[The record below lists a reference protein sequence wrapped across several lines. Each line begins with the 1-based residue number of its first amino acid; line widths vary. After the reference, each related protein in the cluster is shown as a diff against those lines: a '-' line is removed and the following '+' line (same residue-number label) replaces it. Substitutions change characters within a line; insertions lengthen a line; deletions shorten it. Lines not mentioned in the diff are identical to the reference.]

1 MWDAWSLGRASWEP
15 IIAICEVLREV
26 VGTCV
31 RCCNAAAACAEA
43 GTSVAR
49 LALHLASFLFF
60 FFSRLSD
67 GTHIHTH
74 THAHIIH
81 ARPALRSCMAD
92 PSSPQRP
99 SLCTPSSSWQ
109 LCLRRNTC
117 ASPKKKKRN
126 RIPFFFLHFHF
137 APSTSIGFFFL
148 FFFYFFFFPCIL
160 VQPVYSTRF
169 PDSIVKTRT
178 LFRSCLFFFSLLFRI
193 SVRVAWSSSSLLSRV
208 SSKTVY
214 SIVAELDRLF
224 FFP

>member
-31 RCCNAAAACAEA
+31 HCCNAAAACAEA

-74 THAHIIH
+74 ARTHY
-81 ARPALRSCMAD
+81 P
-92 PSSPQRP
+92 RP
-99 SLCTPSSSWQ
+99 SRLAFLHGWPFLPTTPLSLYAKLQ
-109 LCLRRNTC
+109 LTTVSTSQHVRL
-117 ASPKKKKRN
+117 SKKKKKKQN
-126 RIPFFFLHFHF
+126 TFFFFTFSFCSLNKYWL
-137 APSTSIGFFFL
+137 FFL

-178 LFRSCLFFFSLLFRI
+178 LFRSCLFFFLC
-193 SVRVAWSSSSLLSRV
+193 
-208 SSKTVY
+208 
-214 SIVAELDRLF
+214 F
-224 FFP
+224 FGYPLE